1 VSIDASIHTDARPAI
16 WAVVPAAGVGKRM
29 QSAIPKQY
37 LALDGRPVLEHT
49 LNTLL
54 SSPHIYGLVIALGED
69 DGYWGDIDIDTDK
82 PVLRTVGGS
91 ERANSVLNAI
101 TALLMQYGDEDSSH
115 VWAMVHDA
123 VRPCLRRSDIA
134 RLVTE
139 VDGDSNGGILARP
152 VRDTMKR
159 QSAEQGAPRIDNT
172 VDREGLWHALTPQ
185 YFPAQLLKTAIE
197 SMLDTDTS
205 AITDEASAME
215 NAGYSP
221 RLVTGYDDNIK
232 ITHPDDLRIASLFLQ
247 HIQTIDADEV
257 ADD

>member
-1 VSIDASIHTDARPAI
+1 
-16 WAVVPAAGVGKRM
+16 M

-37 LALDGRPVLEHT
+37 LPLDGRPVIEHT

-54 SSPHIYGLVIALGED
+54 SSPHICGLVIALGED
-69 DGYWGDIDIDTDK
+69 DGYWDDIDIDTDK
-82 PVLRTVGGS
+82 PMLRTAGGS

-101 TALLMQYGDEDSSH
+101 TALLLHHADQDTSH
-115 VWAMVHDA
+115 VWVMVHDA
-123 VRPCLRRSDIA
+123 VRPCLRQSDIA
-134 RLVTE
+134 RLVAE

-159 QSAEQGAPRIDNT
+159 QSANEADPRIDTT
-172 VDREGLWHALTPQ
+172 VDRQGLWHALTPQ
-185 YFPAQLLKTAIE
+185 YFPARLLKTAIE
-197 SMLDTDTS
+197 SMISTDPA

-247 HIQTIDADEV
+247 HIHTNDTEGGR
-257 ADD
+257 